1 MEKFMLIFQQ
11 DVKSEKPSP
20 DEMQAIMGKWM
31 TWINELRETGKY
43 LSGEPLMLG
52 GKLISGANKM
62 VTDGPYVEG
71 KDIVGGYFIIEA
83 ADYDEAVK
91 LCDGYPDYDKGG
103 KVQIR
108 QVMKM

>member
-1 MEKFMLIFQQ
+1 MLIFQQ

-20 DEMQAIMGKWM
+20 GEMQAIMGKWM
-31 TWINELRETGKY
+31 TWINELQQAGKY

-52 GKLISGANKM
+52 GKLISGENKM